1 MYTGDTYSTCL
12 SGKENST
19 NNTKSFLCSETIN
32 SSMICYCSNPTA
44 PIEYAGSGDC
54 TIKQLPESDGINT
67 YGLFIPTQTSN
78 LQISGFPPNTFT
90 GNWTIEFFV
99 YVPPNTSPDGVV
111 WNTSNSSELAIW
123 DYKYM
128 PGKKLFD
135 NINYFLGSQ
144 IYINNGTSISADVFT
159 RQSSNKSISNK
170 SSRADD
176 KVYSTISSGWVSI
189 ILQYDSS
196 NTTYNYSLLITQ
208 RQGQTSN
215 NMLPNNSQTNFGTQ
229 DALKTLIFGIPKYIS
244 YTIGIKDVYITNL
257 RISNIARYSNTAS
270 PNIIWPENPLYKS
283 DSNTVY
289 FNSFNIPSTITTNG
303 YLLSQIVQ

>member
-1 MYTGDTYSTCL
+1 
-12 SGKENST
+12 
-19 NNTKSFLCSETIN
+19 
-32 SSMICYCSNPTA
+32 
-44 PIEYAGSGDC
+44 
-54 TIKQLPESDGINT
+54 
-67 YGLFIPTQTSN
+67 
-78 LQISGFPPNTFT
+78 
-90 GNWTIEFFV
+90 V